1 MATINQQ
8 AQYATQ
14 LVKRVLDPS
23 QRAVLE
29 GQPLDVPAQAMGAPA
44 LETLALIKGNG
55 ETILVVED
63 SASARKA
70 VVDSLKTLNYRVM
83 EAANGHEALAILELY
98 GDDIALIL
106 SDVGVPGVG
115 GVALLHA
122 LRARGLPARVVMLT
136 SHPMKKE
143 MESLRAQGMIDW
155 LPKPPS
161 LEQLAEVVAQA
172 LGIYGSSQ

>member
-1 MATINQQ
+1 
-8 AQYATQ
+8 
-14 LVKRVLDPS
+14 LVKRALDSS
-23 QRAVLE
+23 QPATLD
-29 GQPLDVPAQAMGAPA
+29 GQPLDVPETAPPA
-44 LETLALIKGNG
+44 PETLALTKGNG

-63 SASARKA
+63 SDSARKA
-70 VVDSLKTLNYRVM
+70 VADSLETLNYRVM
-83 EAANGHEALAILELY
+83 EATNGHEALAMLELY

-106 SDVGVPGVG
+106 SDVGAPGVG

-122 LRARGLPARVVMLT
+122 LRARGLPTRVVMLT

-172 LGIYGSSQ
+172 IDIPW